1 MSSITELIKE
11 LREKTGAGF
20 LDCKKSLEDNN
31 NDIEKSIES
40 LRKKGLAK
48 ASKKSDRAAIEGAV
62 GVYSNENITALIK
75 VNSETD
81 FAAKSDT
88 FLDFLDSLGNLV
100 LENDTNINK
109 EQFLKLQFE
118 NRTVQ
123 ELSNNGLFGEGE
135 VDWHHDWSYGR
146 GNYFGTVLCNVKNAH
161 LSETW
166 FCDMSKAPTELKNL
180 YKNSVGRYYPPQHL
194 HDTCFTEKQLRIL
207 EKQKVERPFIIKHHV
222 TGEEIL
228 YCSIG
233 TIQDTEE
240 DLDPIRDWVEENCI
254 KYEWE
259 PHDILLWDNLKMMHK
274 RFAFEGTRFLWR
286 TQFLI

>member
-31 NDIEKSIES
+31 NDVEKSIEA

-62 GVYSNENITALIK
+62 GFYSNEKISALIK

-100 LENDTNINK
+100 LENNTNIDK

-118 NRTVQ
+118 NGTVQ
-123 ELSNNGLFGEGE
+123 DYFNSMIAKIGENLILNDLLVKENKNSNYSFYIHNSYRKNIGKIISLVEYSTSDNNNEIEALS
-135 VDWHHDWSYGR
+135 
-146 GNYFGTVLCNVKNAH
+146 
-161 LSETW
+161 
-166 FCDMSKAPTELKNL
+166 KNL
-180 YKNSVGRYYPPQHL
+180 CMHIAAMKPDSMDINDLDKNLISNE
-194 HDTCFTEKQLRIL
+194 EKIQKELILNSGKPSNIVEKIL
-207 EKQKVERPFIIKHHV
+207 EGKMKKYFSEVTLLNQSYILDQDKTVKDIINQ
-222 TGEEIL
+222 
-228 YCSIG
+228 YS
-233 TIQDTEE
+233 
-240 DLDPIRDWVEENCI
+240 
-254 KYEWE
+254 KYEYE
-259 PHDILLWDNLKMMHK
+259 LISFDLINL
-274 RFAFEGTRFLWR
+274 
-286 TQFLI
+286 